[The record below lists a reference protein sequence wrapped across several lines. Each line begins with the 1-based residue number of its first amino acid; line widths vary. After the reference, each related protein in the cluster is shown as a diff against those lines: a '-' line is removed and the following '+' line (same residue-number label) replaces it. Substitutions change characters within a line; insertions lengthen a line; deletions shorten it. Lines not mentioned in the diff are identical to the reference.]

1 MKFASTLRARK
12 HIRAAREVENDHQ
25 ICHESPLCGPRTR
38 RSGSQV
44 HTQAGVGQTVSTRAH
59 GYSRVGW
66 AHSNPLASLR
76 ELTNVPEP
84 LLP

>member
-1 MKFASTLRARK
+1 MKFASALRGRK
-12 HIRAAREVENDHQ
+12 HIRAAREVGNDHQ

-44 HTQAGVGQTVSTRAH
+44 LRVEQHVSTWAH
-59 GYSRVGW
+59 GYSRVGR